1 MGPRSAI
8 QASTSSS
15 WAVML
20 SLIHFL
26 ASSRPSVM
34 ISSVMWGAPAWYSSQ
49 AASVPPASTI
59 ITATSPSGSRRPATI
74 SSKVEA
80 SPSW

>member
-1 MGPRSAI
+1 
-8 QASTSSS
+8 
-15 WAVML
+15 
-20 SLIHFL
+20 
-26 ASSRPSVM
+26 M

-59 ITATSPSGSRRPATI
+59 ITATSPSGRRRPATI

>member
-1 MGPRSAI
+1 
-8 QASTSSS
+8 
-15 WAVML
+15 ML

-26 ASSRPSVM
+26 ASSRPSAIV
-34 ISSVMWGAPAWYSSQ
+34 SSVTWGAPASYSSQ

-59 ITATSPSGSRRPATI
+59 ITATSPSGSRRPATT
-74 SSKVEA
+74 SSKVEL